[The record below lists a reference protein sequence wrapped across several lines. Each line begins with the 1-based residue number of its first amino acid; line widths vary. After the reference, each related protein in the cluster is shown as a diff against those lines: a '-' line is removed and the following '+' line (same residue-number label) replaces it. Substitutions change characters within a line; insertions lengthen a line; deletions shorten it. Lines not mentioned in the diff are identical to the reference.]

1 MQPETTKWWKGWKW
15 KKRMKKKKKIGGEW
29 DDDAAS
35 LHIVG
40 DWIGEFEWIWEGEEG
55 WGCADRKA
63 IPSNTTAKGGGGDV
77 FWVDFVDC
85 MIGGGGEENKD
96 RETVLN
102 KMNLIYCISSLL
114 W

>member
-1 MQPETTKWWKGWKW
+1 ME
-15 KKRMKKKKKIGGEW
+15 MNEN
-29 DDDAAS
+29 DDAAW

-40 DWIGEFEWIWEGEEG
+40 DWMEIYEWIWLGGEEG

-63 IPSNTTAKGGGGDV
+63 IPSSTTTKGGGGDV
-77 FWVDFVDC
+77 FCFNFVDC
-85 MIGGGGEENKD
+85 VIGGGGEENKD

-102 KMNLIYCISSLL
+102 KMNSIYCVSSLL